1 MSTSAP
7 EPTSTTTSSGADT
20 DPKARRRWPRV
31 AAAVAA
37 TIVVIAVVLAVIDP
51 FGGAA
56 RSVTTQGAYP
66 TSTATVRHG
75 PVSAYADAAG
85 TLGYAVQP
93 DGSPYSVANR
103 ADGVYTALP
112 APGQV
117 IRQGQPLYEV
127 GYRPVVLLD
136 GSAPAARSLSQG
148 DRGPDVRQLNA
159 DLVALGHAKR
169 SQLSPGSDVFSTAT
183 AQAVSGLQARLGLP
197 QTGSLPLGEAVFMPA
212 PARITRV
219 TATLGTDAQPGSVIA
234 QASTTTPQVR
244 VNLDAAGQ
252 STVKVGN
259 KALIT
264 LPDNRTIPGFVSRI
278 GVVTTS
284 SNGGSSSGS
293 SGATIPVFIT
303 LSDPRAA
310 AGLDEAPV
318 EVQITTLTVRN
329 ALSVPVTALLAQAGG
344 GYAVETIDARGM
356 RHTVPVTIGFFGHVS
371 GYAQV
376 SGHLYAGERIVVP
389 GT

>member
-1 MSTSAP
+1 MSTTAT
-7 EPTSTTTSSGADT
+7 EFASTASPGADT
-20 DPKARRRWPRV
+20 DPKPPRPWLRV
-31 AAAVAA
+31 AVAVAA
-37 TIVVIAVVLAVIDP
+37 VIVVGVVVLAVIDP
-51 FGGAA
+51 FGGGATSSGA
-56 RSVTTQGAYP
+56 RQGAYP
-66 TSTATVRHG
+66 TSTATVRQG

-85 TLGYAVQP
+85 TLGYAAQP
-93 DGSPYSVANR
+93 DGSPYAVVNR
-103 ADGVYTALP
+103 ARGVYTALP

-136 GSAPAARSLSQG
+136 ASAPAARSLSQG
-148 DRGPDVRQLNA
+148 DSGPDVHQLNA
-159 DLVALGHAKR
+159 DLVALGYAKR
-169 SQLSPGSDVFSTAT
+169 SQLSPSSDVFSSAT
-183 AQAVSGLQARLGLP
+183 AAAVSKLQARLGLP
-197 QTGSLPLGEAVFMPA
+197 QTGSLPLGEAVFLPA
-212 PARITRV
+212 PVRITRV
-219 TATLGTDAQPGSVIA
+219 TATLGTDAQSGAAIA
-234 QASTTTPQVR
+234 QATSTTPQVL
-244 VNLDAAGQ
+244 VNLDAAGR

-264 LPDNRTIPGFVSRI
+264 LPDNQTTPGVVSRI

-293 SGATIPVFIT
+293 SGATIPVLIT
-303 LSDPRAA
+303 LDDPRLA
-310 AGLDEAPV
+310 AGLDQAPV
-318 EVQITTLTVRN
+318 EVQITTLTVKD

-344 GYAVETIDARGM
+344 GYAVETIDARGA
-356 RHTVPVTIGFFGHVS
+356 HHIVPVTVGFFGHVS